1 MISDKDDS
9 IENNPSASTIVGISQ
24 FVIILNTV
32 RLFVLKQNLNTNL
45 STFGL
50 FPEHLD
56 PNRDQQL
63 EREVEIA
70 IPIYL
75 MKAAIDIIVLII

>member
-32 RLFVLKQNLNTNL
+32 RLFVLKRNLDRNL

-50 FPEHLD
+50 FPEHLG

-75 MKAAIDIIVLII
+75 IKAALSII